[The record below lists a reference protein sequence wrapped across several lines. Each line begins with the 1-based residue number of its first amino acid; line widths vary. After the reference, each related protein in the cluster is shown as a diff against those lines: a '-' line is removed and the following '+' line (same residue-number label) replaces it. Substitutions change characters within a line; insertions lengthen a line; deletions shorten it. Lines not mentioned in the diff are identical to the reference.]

1 MIVYENVEELK
12 VEADMSVIPSF
23 SLSFAESAL
32 YVAEAVEK
40 DFNEMFKTIGV
51 NELSIYESTGAE
63 IVYEGTNLETL
74 KNTVINFLKEAWK
87 KIKGLFENMLR
98 KFDEWKKQAVQEL
111 GKITDTALD
120 NIDEKKTFGKVH
132 KFNLKDIPDFGANA
146 TDVVNDAIVKFG
158 NDPENST
165 DIKADIEKT
174 LVSKISGEEAE
185 NLIEMK
191 KKLVEKYAGEVVTA
205 DLAFVK
211 AHLQEMKDVVINGST
226 KNDIK
231 KQYATT
237 KKFIDGRIS
246 EVKKMKTGE
255 NSKDKWIAAEIS
267 VLKDALNCM
276 NSANTCIADIAKR
289 RFVEYRNIL
298 VHVKKAAGLK
308 FGKEETSTAVAV
320 KNESV
325 IASQIDLIENAFNW

>member
-1 MIVYENVEELK
+1 MIVYENVQELK

-23 SLSFAESAL
+23 SLSFVESSL

-40 DFNEMFKTIGV
+40 DFNEMFKSIGV
-51 NELSIYESTGAE
+51 NELTIYESTGVA

-74 KNTVINFLKEAWK
+74 KNTVIDFLKKTWQ

-98 KFDEWKKQAVQEL
+98 KFEEWKKQAVKDL
-111 GKITDTALD
+111 GKITDSALD
-120 NIDEKKTFGKVH
+120 NIDPDKTFGKVH

-146 TDVVNDAIVKFG
+146 TDVVNDAIVKFD
-158 NDPENST
+158 NDPENAT
-165 DIKADIEKT
+165 DIKAEIEKT
-174 LVSKISGEEAE
+174 IISKVSGEEAE
-185 NLIEMK
+185 NLIDMK
-191 KKLVEKYAGEVVTA
+191 KKLTEKYAGEVVTA
-205 DLAFVK
+205 DLEFVK
-211 AHLQEMKDVVINGST
+211 KHLQDMKDIVINGNT

-231 KQYATT
+231 KQYVTT

-255 NSKDKWIAAEIS
+255 QSKDKWIAAEIS
-267 VLKDALNCM
+267 ILKDALNCM

-308 FGKEETSTAVAV
+308 FGKEDSTTETV

-325 IASQIDLIENAFNW
+325 IASQIDLIEGAFNW